1 MQIKYTAIAAV
12 VLALGA
18 GAAQAKIAQPA
29 TGNGEL
35 FLSLYDTRGTDAFS
49 DDKTLVVD
57 LGAILGTGGNAVGR
71 VNNWLSDNT
80 TAADPV
86 FDMAKSTHGYSITA
100 LDPKVVA
107 FLQNGSFDNMLWSV
121 VAGDSAGRDRVLTT
135 VNGSASAQNA
145 AAFRNAST
153 VIAQFSTNTNQGPE
167 GDNIAESTNASSLF
181 VGDGAANFS
190 SFGTKFSTWS
200 SFSNAAKPGESMAF
214 NAYWENAAVG
224 AVGPKSSQFGAD
236 FPYAGWKLHTDAK
249 DFGALVYS
257 VPEPE
262 TYAMMGVGLLAI
274 AAIAR
279 RRRAARA

>member
-18 GAAQAKIAQPA
+18 GAAQAKIAQPS

-57 LGAILGTGGNAVGR
+57 LGAILGTGGNAAGR
-71 VNNWLSDNT
+71 VNNWLSNNT

-86 FDMAKSTHGYSITA
+86 FDMAKSTHGYSITV

-181 VGDGAANFS
+181 IGDGAANLS
-190 SFGTKFSTWS
+190 
-200 SFSNAAKPGESMAF
+200 
-214 NAYWENAAVG
+214 
-224 AVGPKSSQFGAD
+224 
-236 FPYAGWKLHTDAK
+236 
-249 DFGALVYS
+249 
-257 VPEPE
+257 
-262 TYAMMGVGLLAI
+262 
-274 AAIAR
+274 
-279 RRRAARA
+279 RAASNRSLDHSRLRRQENPRSLARGRDRADEAHGELTYTSQPCTRLHPQDV